1 MEDQRELTP
10 SFEGL
15 LKDFYHPNPNINNQA
30 SISMSKY
37 WPEKSMD
44 ILIKNLQIK
53 DIELRRKSVLAL
65 GNFGMEVLLPI
76 SRIFNSTDNE
86 ITKTSCLKILVK
98 IASKRHFDNCPN
110 ELKDIIDQAIEE
122 ESPTLILTVIS
133 LLRQMDSFGIPYLKK
148 LCMDHNILKARAAVT
163 AVSELNDPGLRD
175 FLIELVNDKSKD
187 ELIKQAA
194 IDGLN
199 NQ

>member
-1 MEDQRELTP
+1 
-10 SFEGL
+10 
-15 LKDFYHPNPNINNQA
+15 
-30 SISMSKY
+30 
-37 WPEKSMD
+37 
-44 ILIKNLQIK
+44 
-53 DIELRRKSVLAL
+53 
-65 GNFGMEVLLPI
+65 
-76 SRIFNSTDNE
+76 
-86 ITKTSCLKILVK
+86 
-98 IASKRHFDNCPN
+98 
-110 ELKDIIDQAIEE
+110 EE